1 MPDSSSVT
9 VSLLKPVH
17 PSGWTTKR
25 GEWPGVTGQGSPE
38 DRSEKETRHYVIDRV
53 HEDTRVLS
61 LIDGD
66 GVLVRQKIGDLTSD
80 WRLFNSENLSV
91 VPGEKLIAVAGDK
104 QAGLKAKDRLTVTAV
119 SDKGIEATIEGKK
132 IIVPTDRPL
141 YVSHAYVASPG
152 NRDNEAGTVLAA
164 LNARDIT
171 GQTMNSLAQSGA
183 KAEIF
188 TSEAQDKAE
197 AGCSVCVPTV
207 PPSACSEAQQQTGR
221 QRRRGAA
228 AGECQKRS
236 SSRRSSCH
244 RGPADRALWGNRTG

>member
-1 MPDSSSVT
+1 
-9 VSLLKPVH
+9 
-17 PSGWTTKR
+17 
-25 GEWPGVTGQGSPE
+25 
-38 DRSEKETRHYVIDRV
+38 
-53 HEDTRVLS
+53 
-61 LIDGD
+61 
-66 GVLVRQKIGDLTSD
+66 
-80 WRLFNSENLSV
+80 LFNSENLSV

-197 AGCSVCVPTV
+197 A
-207 PPSACSEAQQQTGR
+207 R
-221 QRRRGAA
+221 LQRMRTDSSPFSLF
-228 AGECQKRS
+228 RS
-236 SSRRSSCH
+236 S
-244 RGPADRALWGNRTG
+244 AANRTPATPWRSCGRMSKAKQLSPFIVPSRTSRPCSLGKSNWLRQPGAFIRI